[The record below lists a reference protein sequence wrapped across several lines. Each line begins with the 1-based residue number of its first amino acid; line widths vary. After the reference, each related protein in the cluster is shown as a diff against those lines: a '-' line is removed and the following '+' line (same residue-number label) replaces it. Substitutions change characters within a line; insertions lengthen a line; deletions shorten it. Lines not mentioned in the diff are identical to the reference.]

1 MSVRVAPTLIGSMAA
16 GTGLSSAIR
25 AAGVIFMIA
34 LTAAAAQI
42 SFPIPGTA
50 VPFTLQPMIVI
61 LAGAALGSRLGAASQ
76 MGYLMLGII
85 GLPVFAASPLL
96 PQGAARLLGPTGGY
110 LMAYPVAA
118 FVTGLLAERGFDRR
132 FSTAIAA
139 MLAGV
144 AVIYAGG
151 LGWLTAVHL
160 GSVTLAVAAGAAP
173 FLLADV
179 CKAILA
185 AAAWKKGTG
194 LFFARQAGEK

>member
-25 AAGVIFMIA
+25 AAGVMFMIA

-61 LAGAALGSRLGAASQ
+61 LAGAVLGSRLGAASQ

-85 GLPVFAASPLL
+85 GLPVFAATPLL

-110 LMAYPVAA
+110 LMAYPIAA

-173 FLLADV
+173 FLIADV

-185 AAAWKKGTG
+185 AAAIPQAWK
-194 LFFARQAGEK
+194 LFGK

>member
-1 MSVRVAPTLIGSMAA
+1 MSVRVQTTLIGSTAA
-16 GTGLSSAIR
+16 GTELSTALR
-25 AAGVIFMIA
+25 AAGVMFMIA

-76 MGYLMLGII
+76 MGYLALGIL
-85 GLPVFAASPLL
+85 GLPIFAASPLL

-110 LMAYPVAA
+110 LMAYPIAA
-118 FVTGLLAERGFDRR
+118 FVTGLLAERGFGRR
-132 FSTAIAA
+132 FSSSIVA

-151 LGWLTAVHL
+151 LSWLATMHV
-160 GSVTLAVAAGAAP
+160 GNVTLAIAAGAAP
-173 FLLADV
+173 FLAADI

-194 LFFARQAGEK
+194 LFFARDREK

>member
-1 MSVRVAPTLIGSMAA
+1 MSVRVATTLIGSMAD
-16 GTGLSSAIR
+16 GTEFSRAIR
-25 AAGVIFMIA
+25 VAGAMFMIA

-61 LAGAALGSRLGAASQ
+61 LAGAALGSRLGAAAM
-76 MGYLMLGII
+76 MGYLALGVL

-110 LMAYPVAA
+110 LLAYPIAA
-118 FVTGLLAERGFDRR
+118 FIVGLLAERGFDRR
-132 FSTAIAA
+132 LSTAVVA

-151 LGWLTAVHL
+151 LGWLAAVHVGDL
-160 GSVTLAVAAGAAP
+160 SLAIAAGAAP
-173 FLLADV
+173 FFIADV
-179 CKAILA
+179 AKAILA
-185 AAAWKKGTG
+185 AAVLPQAWKV
-194 LFFARQAGEK
+194 LR

>member
-1 MSVRVAPTLIGSMAA
+1 MSVRVETTLIGSMAA
-16 GTGLSSAIR
+16 GTELSTAIR
-25 AAGVIFMIA
+25 AAGVMFMIA

-76 MGYLMLGII
+76 MGYLALGII
-85 GLPVFAASPLL
+85 GLPIFAASPLL

-110 LMAYPVAA
+110 LMAYPLAA

-132 FSTAIAA
+132 IGTSIIA

-151 LGWLTAVHL
+151 LTWLATMHVGDA
-160 GSVTLAVAAGAAP
+160 TLAIAAGAAP
-173 FLLADV
+173 FLVADL

-185 AAAWKKGTG
+185 AAA
-194 LFFARQAGEK
+194 LPQAWRWLGQPR